1 MYYIHFI
8 SRFIQALYYNVLYIV
23 FYSTLIFCT
32 NYFLTCFT
40 NLNNSGCANMLVQ
53 SSNLSVNI
61 DDVLYL
67 SHTANILLISYN
79 IIIVVFGIV
88 GES

>member
-1 MYYIHFI
+1 
-8 SRFIQALYYNVLYIV
+8 
-23 FYSTLIFCT
+23 
-32 NYFLTCFT
+32 
-40 NLNNSGCANMLVQ
+40 MLVQ